1 MTPKLRARPSTV
13 SWPKPVEYP
22 LWFVPKF
29 PLEILRYRDLAS
41 LDPLGTNWRK
51 ALLEDI
57 RARGLKCPMLV
68 LNHQMMRNGA
78 GQAIFPDFAQVVP
91 KPYHLRVGRNRRWA
105 LRELGW
111 TEAPA
116 LVTGP
121 LRPEM
126 DGELVTTAERLQQ
139 LWTDGDLRVEK
150 DMVYCTGKCDP
161 TEWVYPT

>member
-1 MTPKLRARPSTV
+1 MKFRSKTSTV

-22 LWFVPKF
+22 IHFVPKF

-41 LDPLGTNWRK
+41 KDPLGVSWRK

-57 RARGLKCPMLV
+57 SARGLKCPMLV
-68 LNHQMMRNGA
+68 VNHQTMRNEG
-78 GQAIFPDFAQVVP
+78 GSYLFPDLYAVMS

-121 LRPEM
+121 VKPEW
-126 DGELVTTAERLQQ
+126 DAELITTPERLPEV
-139 LWTDGDLRVEK
+139 WTDGDLRVEK
-150 DMVYCTGKCDP
+150 GMIYCTGKCDP
-161 TEWVYPT
+161 SEREYPA